1 VISPTTI
8 DEIKN
13 RIDILEVVG
22 DFVDLKKSGSSYK
35 ALSPFTSEKTPSFY
49 VVPSKGIF
57 KDFSSG
63 KGGDA
68 ITFVMEVDGLS
79 YVEALKYLAN
89 KYGIEVEEEVQ
100 TDEMQAAQNRR
111 ESLFIVMNYANDL
124 FKNLLHDHEEGK
136 AIGLS
141 YFEERGFS
149 HDIIGDFELGYT
161 LQEWDFLHKTATE
174 KGYQEDLLEEAG
186 LIVRKEN
193 KTYDR
198 FRGRVT
204 FPIHNITGKVIAFGA
219 RTLSK
224 EKNQPKYLNSPETE
238 LYNKSRVLYGL
249 YQSKQYIRQLDNC
262 YLVEGYTDVISM
274 HQAGVKNVVSSSGTS
289 LTEDQVK
296 LISRYSKNVT
306 VLFDG
311 DAAGIRASIRGIDM
325 LLEGGLNV
333 RAVPLP
339 DGEDPD
345 SYSKSLGTSAFQH
358 FLETEVQDIIFFK
371 TKLLLDEVEND
382 PIKKSEVIR
391 EVVQTIAKISDPVK
405 RSLYL
410 KECSALLDISESILV
425 AEQNKLLIEQ
435 GRKKQSEPSAP
446 VEPLP
451 IMDEV
456 VEKPKVQKIYYQE
469 YEAIRILLNYGNHI
483 ILGQGDE
490 NLYVKDYFINEI
502 SELDFQTPIFKRILD
517 RFRERVA
524 EDQSVDSEYFL
535 SLEDDEIQKVVVDL
549 ITKKHEATEDGWTKK
564 EIPIVKEDDD
574 LKKLAFRHVLRLKYR
589 ILRHLHEEERQK
601 LNRKDIPDEEEL
613 ILIEECM
620 QIKNLEDEIAG
631 LLGIV
636 TAD

>member
-1 VISPTTI
+1 MISPATI

-89 KYGIEVEEEVQ
+89 KYGIEVAEEVQ

-111 ESLFIVMNYANDL
+111 ESLFIVMSYANDL
-124 FKNLLHDHEEGK
+124 FKDLLHQHDEGK

-141 YFEERGFS
+141 YFQERGFS
-149 HDIIGDFELGYT
+149 EEIIGEFELGYT
-161 LQEWDFLHKTATE
+161 LQEWDHLHKSAVA

-186 LIVRKEN
+186 LIVKKEN

-249 YQSKQYIRQLDNC
+249 YQSKQFIRQLDNC

-358 FLETEVQDIIFFK
+358 FLEAEVQDIILFK

-391 EVVQTIAKISDPVK
+391 EVVQTIAKIGDPVK

-410 KECSALLDISESILV
+410 KECSSLLDIAESILV

-435 GRKKQSEPSAP
+435 GRKKQAEPKAP
-446 VEPLP
+446 VDPLP
-451 IMDEV
+451 ILDEAK
-456 VEKPKVQKIYYQE
+456 EQPKASTVYFQE
-469 YEAIRILLNYGNHI
+469 RESIRVLINYGNEFI
-483 ILGQGDE
+483 INQNEEDQYL
-490 NLYVKDYFINEI
+490 LDYFLTEIEGITFETPVFNTILDLFRENAADSKVIDAEFLLSNGNEEIKKIVVELSTSKYEI
-502 SELDFQTPIFKRILD
+502 SENW
-517 RFRERVA
+517 
-524 EDQSVDSEYFL
+524 QSKYQIPVPKEQENL
-535 SLEDDEIQKVVVDL
+535 
-549 ITKKHEATEDGWTKK
+549 KH
-564 EIPIVKEDDD
+564 
-574 LKKLAFRHVLRLKYR
+574 LAFTNILRLKFR
-589 ILRHLHEEERQK
+589 IIQHLVQEENMKLKEAAEEEIEAI
-601 LNRKDIPDEEEL
+601 LEE
-613 ILIEECM
+613 IESL
-620 QIKNLEDEIAG
+620 KNMEMEIAAI
-631 LLGIV
+631 LGNVI
-636 TAD
+636 TK